1 LIDDD
6 SDAEWCAATER
17 SDHEEPTKRKILRNW
32 IMKEM
37 KHDGGR
43 FSQGATSVAESEAM
57 SFLQTSD
64 NGNATNAALNKL
76 RQQKSLNRNKR
87 VEKSLVSLTAPPVQ
101 ALHLNVRAV
110 NTFNHQLWNKV
121 VRRCC

>member
-1 LIDDD
+1 
-6 SDAEWCAATER
+6 
-17 SDHEEPTKRKILRNW
+17 
-32 IMKEM
+32 MKEM
-37 KHDGGR
+37 KNDGGR
-43 FSQGATSVAESEAM
+43 FLQGATSVAESETM

-64 NGNATNAALNKL
+64 NGNAKKAVLNKL

-110 NTFNHQLWNKV
+110 NIFNHQLWNKV